1 MSTCPSCGR
10 DAGTNEI
17 CPHCG
22 ADLKRRLRVR
32 TFGIL
37 SIVVA
42 VVGVAIL
49 LFFAVRA
56 PVPTVRVSDIQ
67 STSNYAYVQLN
78 GVVSRGPNYNPDSQS
93 ITFWL
98 RDDTGE
104 IMVSAFRDQTQELIA
119 ADRVPAPGDTIALQ
133 GTLRV
138 RDGSP
143 SLTIDS
149 ADSMKLTRATAAA
162 ADRPIGSITS
172 DDNLQGVRVV
182 GEVRQIN
189 APFTGLKLIT
199 LRDATGAIDVA
210 LPTDFEAAFGPTPPI
225 TIGQSIQV
233 LGAVTKFE
241 DTPQLTVRRG
251 ADITPLQEAVALA
264 KFMSLPAITEAQVG
278 KWVRTQGEISQVTP
292 GDKNTKFTLSEGDK
306 RLTVLIW
313 PNAWAVLP
321 QADFQPGAE
330 LTVQGEVSL
339 FRGDLEIVPELA
351 SDLEVLARAAPVEA
365 QAKSIGSITS
375 DDLKSLIVAQGTIEQ
390 AVAFSLG
397 SRYDFSD
404 PSGTIILL
412 VWNSNIDP
420 QKQREIF
427 TVGTALSVT
436 GEIEDFNRQLEIVPR
451 SLEDV
456 VVITTPATPE
466 PTATAA
472 PEATVTPTAT
482 LAATP
487 TVGPTKTPA
496 ATNTPKP
503 TEAVV
508 SGPIVPFSSIT
519 QDSVGQTVTVR
530 GKVVDTSSFSAGF
543 KFLLDD
549 GSGRMSLTLFDSTYK
564 FVPNRA
570 GLNLGADVQVTAEV
584 TEFRGVQELQPKSGR
599 DVRIITPGSSAAV
612 PVTSINQL
620 GKPGELVAIEGSITE
635 VKGFSSGAN
644 VFVDDGTG
652 NVRVTLFNNVL
663 AYVPKDRLVPG
674 AAVRVYGKL
683 GAFGGALQIV
693 PALGYDVIFK

>member
-104 IMVSAFRDQTQELIA
+104 IMVSAFRDQTQQLIA
-119 ADRVPAPGDTIALQ
+119 ADKVPTPGDTIALQ

-456 VVITTPATPE
+456 VVITTPATLE